1 MKLHI
6 KIDKKIIELDN
17 VENEKQ
23 KISRKNIDIDEIV
36 VSNKESLSKKNQI
49 FYWLPKK
56 LNLYAYFFQ
65 K

>member
-36 VSNKESLSKKNQI
+36 VSNKVSLSKKNQI
-49 FYWLPKK
+49 FYWLQRC
-56 LNLYAYFFQ
+56 Q
-65 K
+65 KS

>member
-6 KIDKKIIELDN
+6 KIDKKIIKLGN

-49 FYWLPKK
+49 FY
-56 LNLYAYFFQ
+56 
-65 K
+65 